1 MVTLLLER
9 EPTIT
14 LEARPD
20 SPCPLL
26 AHSPSHAQPPR
37 TEVSIETTLSGR
49 AKDYSFVTDGEKAD
63 TKCHI
68 AVHDTHTHT
77 FLHREPRGACES
89 SDSYIVVAVRVI
101 QR

>member
-14 LEARPD
+14 LEPRHD
-20 SPCPLL
+20 SPCPPL
-26 AHSPSHAQPPR
+26 AHSSSHAQPPR

-63 TKCHI
+63 TKCYI
-68 AVHDTHTHT
+68 AVHHTHT
-77 FLHREPRGACES
+77 LLHTEPRGDCES
-89 SDSYIVVAVRVI
+89 SDSYIVVPVRAI
-101 QR
+101 QH

>member
-1 MVTLLLER
+1 MALLLER

-14 LEARPD
+14 LEPRPD
-20 SPCPLL
+20 SPCPPL
-26 AHSPSHAQPPR
+26 AHSASHAQPPR

-49 AKDYSFVTDGEKAD
+49 AKDYSFVTDGETAD

-68 AVHDTHTHT
+68 AVHDTHTLLHT
-77 FLHREPRGACES
+77 EPRGECES